1 MYHALSW
8 PQLLYVAEADDGKI
22 VGYVM
27 AKLEED
33 NENEPIHGHIT
44 SISVLR
50 SHRKLGIATKL
61 MKASEYAMMT
71 VFDAE
76 YVSLH
81 VRVTNRAA
89 IALYKDVLEFQIMNV
104 EERYYADG
112 EDAYDMRLYFKKLKE
127 YKSIKGEESKGEEI
141 KGKENKG
148 EAIKEAEAN
157 KKEEEALKKDDIKEV
172 SQ

>member
-27 AKLEED
+27 AKLEDE

-89 IALYKDVLEFQIMNV
+89 IALYKDVLGFEIV
-104 EERYYADG
+104 SVDEKYYADG
-112 EDAYDMRLYFKKLKE
+112 EDAYDMKLYFKKLKE
-127 YKSIKGEESKGEEI
+127 YKNIKGEEVKAEEEL
-141 KGKENKG
+141 KKET
-148 EAIKEAEAN
+148 ESN
-157 KKEEEALKKDDIKEV
+157 KKEEDALNKDEK
-172 SQ
+172 